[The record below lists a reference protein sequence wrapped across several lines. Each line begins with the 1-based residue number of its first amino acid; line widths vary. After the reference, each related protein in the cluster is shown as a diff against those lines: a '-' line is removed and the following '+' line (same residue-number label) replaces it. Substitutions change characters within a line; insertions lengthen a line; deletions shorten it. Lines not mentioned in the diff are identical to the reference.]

1 MPASRQQEDL
11 VACLASRNAKLA
23 RIYKGGLTVL
33 FDENNP
39 SRFELVAHSMR
50 ELIEKISLLTTG
62 EDWTHG
68 DGLGQL
74 VPVRRAYEALTQ
86 GQGFN
91 EHFSLENSKEQV
103 VTLILKLSGY
113 FEWEAVSRP
122 QLRKRIAQ
130 TLSALSGPGQALPI
144 DVSDNEVERWI
155 AAYKYFNMV
164 AHNRYDTI
172 DRSDF
177 VNKMTFIE
185 KVLLSRLQPPA
196 VPELDALDVLIKEG
210 EGGH

>member
-1 MPASRQQEDL
+1 MPASKQQEDL
-11 VACLASRNAKLA
+11 VACLARRNAKLA
-23 RIYKGGLTVL
+23 RIYKGGLIVL
-33 FDENNP
+33 LDENNP

-62 EDWTHG
+62 EDWAHG
-68 DGLGQL
+68 DGMSQL

-91 EHFSLENSKEQV
+91 ERFSLENSKEQV

-113 FEWEAVSRP
+113 FEWEAVNRP

-130 TLSALSGPGQALPI
+130 TLSALSGPGQALPV
-144 DVSDNEVERWI
+144 DVSENEVERWI
-155 AAYKYFNMV
+155 RAYKYFNMV
-164 AHNRYDTI
+164 AHNRYDTV
-172 DRSDF
+172 DRDDF
-177 VNKMTFIE
+177 VSNMTFIE

-196 VPELDALDVLIKEG
+196 VPELDALDVLIQEG
-210 EGGH
+210 EDGH